1 MRGQACPVIPLL
13 PEVVVDVS
21 DDLDCVVLRLRG
33 RLSQRGNLRVRECIA
48 QSLVDTGRV
57 LIDLSGLHCSQTSL
71 LTVFPA
77 ALAAGGWPSARL
89 VLFGADTNLRLA
101 LAGVHI
107 PETVPL

>member
-1 MRGQACPVIPLL
+1 VVHWRAMRDQACPMIPLL

-33 RLSQRGNLRVRECIA
+33 RLSQRGTLRVRENIA

-77 ALAAGGWPSARL
+77 ALAGGGAGLQRGWFFSAP
-89 VLFGADTNLRLA
+89 TLA
-101 LAGVHI
+101 C
-107 PETVPL
+107 T